1 MSAVLKILPLS
12 VIYVG
17 LIITLLNFVLMDL
30 KVNFPKVVMNTTVI
44 FVFFTLYGYIVSIY
58 ASKKQC
64 DKIKHGNSLLL
75 GLKTSLYAV
84 IPYLIM
90 FFVRALRQPFYE
102 LIGENVWGNFAA
114 EFFYI
119 GMNIIIATIS
129 IYYDST
135 KHNCRISTNE
145 IEKNVKELDKYLDEP
160 YPEKE
165 DDTVAITD

>member
-1 MSAVLKILPLS
+1 MSAVLKILPIS
-12 VIYVG
+12 IIYVG
-17 LIITLLNFVLMDL
+17 IIITLLNFVLTNL
-30 KVNFPKVVMNTTVI
+30 KVNFPKVVLNIAVI
-44 FVFFTLYGYIVSIY
+44 FVFFTIYGYIVSIY

-64 DKIKHGNSLLL
+64 DKIKHQNSLLL
-75 GLKTSLYAV
+75 GLKTSMYAI

-90 FFVRALRQPFYE
+90 YFFRPLRQPFYE
-102 LIGENVWGNFAA
+102 LIGENEWGNFAA

-135 KHNCRISTNE
+135 KENCRVSTSE

-160 YPEKE
+160 FPEKP
-165 DDTVAITD
+165 DDAVAITD